1 MNTPKRGGA
10 IGTNALVA
18 LAVGASLV
26 GCGGG
31 EELLLGSYL
40 EELEL
45 NASLEVAAYVPLGE
59 FDVPAAVTIK
69 ASGESP
75 PRTIWVGVSFEL
87 IAETAPEDEA
97 AVLAAAER
105 RRGAL
110 NDALINIIRTSST
123 DELTDPRLSAVKVR
137 MTEAARPM
145 LGEDKLRQLVFYDI
159 DVPVL

>member
-1 MNTPKRGGA
+1 MPKRSRTTGA
-10 IGTNALVA
+10 NVLVT
-18 LAVGASLV
+18 LAVGGALV
-26 GCGGG
+26 GCGGSD
-31 EELLLGSYL
+31 ELLLGSYL
-40 EELEL
+40 EEFEL
-45 NASLEVAAYVPLGE
+45 NDSLEAAAYVPLGG

-75 PRTIWVGVSFEL
+75 SRTIWVGVSFEL

-145 LGEDKLRQLVFYDI
+145 LGEDRLRHLVFYKI
-159 DVPVL
+159 CVPVL